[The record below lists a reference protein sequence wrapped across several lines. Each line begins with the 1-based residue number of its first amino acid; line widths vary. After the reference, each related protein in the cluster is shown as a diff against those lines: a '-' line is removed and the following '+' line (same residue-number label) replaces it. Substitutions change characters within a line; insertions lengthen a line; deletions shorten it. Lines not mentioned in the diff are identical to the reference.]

1 MHNVQRNA
9 ESTTLLYQPHIKVR
23 LSVRTKGAQKR
34 DEKRGS
40 LEFGCDIVLIPLT
53 KTPRL
58 KCFRDRLK
66 CAGCRNDRDK
76 SILSVKVF
84 REPDIDISLWVEL
97 SLWNEEGIVEGSV
110 CAERTGCAR
119 RNNRQSNHQ
128 IQRGNFYSSLQHTD
142 KPFPFH
148 DSRYWLYSLV
158 FETPSSGAHSR
169 VSDIIFINRI
179 IIITDNYSHLN

>member
-58 KCFRDRLK
+58 KCFRDRVWNVRAVGMIATSLFCLQK
-66 CAGCRNDRDK
+66 FSENP
-76 SILSVKVF
+76 ILTF
-84 REPDIDISLWVEL
+84 HFEL
-97 SLWNEEGIVEGSV
+97 SCPSGTKKELSKVL

>member
-58 KCFRDRLK
+58 KCFRDRFK
-66 CAGCRNDRDK
+66 CAGCKEWSRQVYFVCK
-76 SILSVKVF
+76 SFQRTRYWHFTLSWAV
-84 REPDIDISLWVEL
+84 PL
-97 SLWNEEGIVEGSV
+97 
-110 CAERTGCAR
+110 ERR
-119 RNNRQSNHQ
+119 RNCRRFCVPNVQGVHAGIIDKATIRSRGEISIVVYNTQ
-128 IQRGNFYSSLQHTD
+128 INLFLST
-142 KPFPFH
+142 
-148 DSRYWLYSLV
+148 
-158 FETPSSGAHSR
+158 TA
-169 VSDIIFINRI
+169 DIGSI
-179 IIITDNYSHLN
+179 H